1 MKKLKH
7 LFLFESFVN
16 ENSFYDLI
24 KGYAIQM
31 NKEEQVKSGFVV
43 GEEVEWD
50 FKNNKGE
57 VVQTSGGKVEQVGK
71 SNDGKYIV
79 VIQGELSKLVFGSEE
94 KFHDIKDLRKK

>member
-1 MKKLKH
+1 MRLKH
-7 LFLFESFVN
+7 LFLFEAFIN

-31 NKEEQVKSGFVV
+31 NKEEQIKSGFTV

-57 VVQTSGGKVEQVGK
+57 TVQTSKGKVTQVGK
-71 SNDGKYIV
+71 SEDGKYIV
-79 VIQGELSKLVFGSEE
+79 VVQGEYSKLVFGSED
-94 KFHDIKDLRKK
+94 KFQNIKDLRKK